1 MDMVTLYAIATLA
14 NGTPR
19 AVQHTVPAER
29 CEGYAEY
36 FRRKHPTAIIW
47 CNSELIPP
55 IPRKGFISDH
65 LPPEPVVEY
74 LPDRMDMLGQ
84 PPVLDGRVR

>member
-29 CEGYAEY
+29 CEDYARY
-36 FRRKHPTAIIW
+36 FRKEHPTAIIW
-47 CNSELIPP
+47 CRSELD
-55 IPRKGFISDH
+55 PRKGFISDH
-65 LPPEPVVEY
+65 LPPAPVGDY
-74 LPDRMDMLGQ
+74 LPDRMDMLGI
-84 PPVLDGRVR
+84 PVAC

>member
-29 CEGYAEY
+29 CEDYVRY
-36 FRRKHPTAIIW
+36 FRREHPTAIIW
-47 CNSELIPP
+47 CRSELEPG
-55 IPRKGFISDH
+55 GFISDH
-65 LPPEPVVEY
+65 LPPAPIVEH
-74 LPDRMDMLGQ
+74 LPDPMDMLGQ
-84 PPVLDGRVR
+84 PIAR